1 MMHKQA
7 PSLPPH
13 NQLDAAVRQ
22 FTQAVR
28 RFDAAAARRQ
38 QEEQAE
44 RLAQLRN
51 VVEGLERSIDESQ
64 RRIGDL
70 RRFNQI
76 VGHDLRGPLIGIVGV
91 AELARRALRNQQL
104 EQASSLL
111 DAICRQSQASLEFL
125 DDLLAASRAEQ
136 AAPRME
142 LLSLDRVVA
151 ESIERVML
159 AQPGAHQVQWRVD
172 NLPEVLADRS
182 LMRQVLDNLIGN
194 AVKFS
199 AERETP
205 VVEIRS
211 DEVDRERVLHVKDNG
226 IGFDAGRVNLFA
238 PFSRGDRHEVA
249 GHGLGL
255 SIARSAV
262 EAQGGRIWCDSEPG
276 RGSTFSFTLAAAEP
290 ADS

>member
-1 MMHKQA
+1 MK
-7 PSLPPH
+7 PTPGLPAH

-28 RFDAAAARRQ
+28 RFDAASAQRQ
-38 QEEQAE
+38 QEEQGR
-44 RLAQLRN
+44 RLAQLRE
-51 VVEGLERSIDESQ
+51 VVEGLERSIDESH

-91 AELARRALRNQQL
+91 AELARRALRTQQL
-104 EQASSLL
+104 EQVGSLL

-125 DDLLAASRAEQ
+125 DDLLAASRAEH

-142 LLSLDRVVA
+142 PISLDLLVA
-151 ESIERVML
+151 QSIERVML
-159 AQPGAHQVQWRVD
+159 AQPVAHQVRWRVD
-172 NLPEVLADRS
+172 SLPLVVGDRS

-199 AERETP
+199 AANEAP
-205 VVEIRS
+205 VIEIAS
-211 DEVDRERVLHVKDNG
+211 AQVAHELVLHVKDNG
-226 IGFDAGRVNLFA
+226 VGFDSVRVNLFA
-238 PFSRGDRHEVA
+238 PFARGQDSDVA

-255 SIARSAV
+255 SIARNAV
-262 EAQGGRIWCDSEPG
+262 EAQGCRIWCDSVPG
-276 RGSTFSFTLAAAEP
+276 QGSTFSFTLKQALSA
-290 ADS
+290 